1 MSDEVEPL
9 IIHDSD
15 DEKFAEQSLGPQ
27 RCTHTAVIA
36 VWVLVAG
43 LSVAALVLSPVGFN
57 AMSKSSSKH
66 DGLVAMH
73 AMPCSNTGH
82 NCYETKCCK
91 AAGTRCYEKKRGWAF
106 CKKECVAGPDPT
118 DPHPSPWTCTALG
131 LRTPGHYVWP
141 TTPQIQPWVRMNC
154 SKTLENCLKTR
165 CCQDGGLA
173 CFQKNSRWAHCK
185 TICSDGPD
193 PTDADNLPWKCK
205 QLGGRTPGTAPAP
218 KTAAW
223 VSKLC
228 AAKSQNCFASGCCQ
242 DPGHTCF
249 QKDTKFAKCEHT
261 CSKGM
266 DLEDPINWTNW
277 TCKKLGGRTPGPIL
291 TPRPQKLAS
300 WVKDH
305 CSDLYENCASSKCCK
320 DEKMQCFEQHPGHA
334 WCLYKCLSNHM
345 KFSHHHQCA
354 REAKANTSEECKYNN
369 KTWTC
374 RELGPRTLPSWGW
387 PSLFCA
393 HVMRFHSYEVGIV
406 KLQLQQDQTFRGGIF
421 ACDQYAVYAS
431 DAPSGTLLGIGP
443 YGPVRTRWFRSAPV
457 WRSSDN
463 TAANT
468 LLFMNFW
475 EAVRWDLQYKCC
487 NWTIKADPDAVLL
500 PDRLRDALSH
510 RMGQANFITTCGRW
524 FQFPLMFGAA
534 EAISRQGLE
543 RYYSNENACRS
554 LPWQPWGEDKW
565 MTFCLQRLGVAP
577 VFDGGLVGDSGC
589 YGADCRNPHLSA
601 FHPFKNANAWMWCYQ
616 TAMR

>member
-500 PDRLRDALSH
+500 PDRLRNALSS
-510 RMGQANFITTCGRW
+510 RMGFTNFITTCKKWYG
-524 FQFPLMFGAA
+524 PAIMYGAT
-534 EAISRQGLE
+534 EAISTQGLE
-543 RYYSNENACRS
+543 RYFSDENACRS
-554 LPWQPWGEDKW
+554 LPWQPWGEDRW
-565 MTFCLQRLGVAP
+565 MSNCLQRLGVAP
-577 VFDGGLVGDSGC
+577 VFDGSLVGDDGC
-589 YGADCRNPHLSA
+589 YGKDCRNPSRSA
-601 FHPFKNANAWMWCYQ
+601 YHRFKNAKAWMWCYHAA
-616 TAMR
+616 TR